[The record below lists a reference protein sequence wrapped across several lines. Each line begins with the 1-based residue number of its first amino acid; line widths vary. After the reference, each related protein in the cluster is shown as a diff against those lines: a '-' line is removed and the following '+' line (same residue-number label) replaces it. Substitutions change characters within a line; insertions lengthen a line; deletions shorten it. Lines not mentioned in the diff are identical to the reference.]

1 MILTEKN
8 SSNDGG
14 LCIWKLLRF
23 DEYFA
28 AFEKQKIYA
37 T

>member
-1 MILTEKN
+1 MILTEKIRQMTAVCAFGN
-8 SSNDGG
+8 FCDLTNI
-14 LCIWKLLRF
+14 LQ
-23 DEYFA
+23 